1 MTILKQYLDQAER
14 LKKKKTSTTD
24 GKLAD
29 KTVKFC
35 PRCHRCYDTRYYK
48 DVGNTGKVIYYD
60 DFPSYGKE
68 RRTCKRCE

>member
-14 LKKKKTSTTD
+14 LKEKKTSTID

-35 PRCHRCYDTRYYK
+35 PGCRRCYDTRYYK
-48 DVGNTGKVIYYD
+48 DVGNAGKVIYYD

-68 RRTCKRCE
+68 KRTCKGCE